1 LLPEAGWKEMRRS
14 GERDGMRSFARR
26 LALLVT
32 LGLGFTTP
40 LALSAAE
47 PSVILATT
55 TSTQD
60 TGLLDV
66 LVPAFEK
73 ASGLQ
78 VKTIAVGTGAA
89 LAMGERGDADVLL
102 VHAPGVEEA
111 YMAKGRGI
119 SRALVMHNAFI
130 VVGPVADP
138 AHVHGSPTAQVAFGA
153 IARAQVPFV
162 SRGDDS
168 GTNIKELALWK
179 AAGADPAG
187 SWYIKTGSGM
197 ADTLHV
203 ASQKAAYTLTD
214 DGTFLSQRATLSLV
228 PLVEDAKDLRNI
240 YHVIVVKPIPGR
252 VSNEPGGEAFA
263 RFVTSADGQRIIA
276 TYGREKFG
284 RPLFTPDAG
293 KAE

>member
-1 LLPEAGWKEMRRS
+1 ML
-14 GERDGMRSFARR
+14 RR
-26 LALLVT
+26 LSSLLLAFGV
-32 LGLGFTTP
+32 
-40 LALSAAE
+40 ALSTAPAVAA
-47 PSVILATT
+47 PAVALATT

-66 LVPAFEK
+66 LVPAFER
-73 ASGLQ
+73 ASGYQ

-102 VHAPGVEEA
+102 VHAPAAEEA
-111 YMAKGRGI
+111 YMAKDRGV

-130 VVGPVADP
+130 VVGPANDP
-138 AHVHGSPTAQVAFGA
+138 AHVKGVTTAQDAFAA
-153 IARAQVPFV
+153 IARVQAPFV

-179 AAGADPAG
+179 AASVTPSGT
-187 SWYIKTGSGM
+187 WYIKTGSGM

-214 DGTFLSQRATLSLV
+214 DGTYLSQRAGLSLIPV
-228 PLVEDAKDLRNI
+228 VEDAKDLRNA
-240 YHVIVVKPIPGR
+240 YHVIVVKPIVGR
-252 VSNEPGGEAFA
+252 VSNQPGGEAFA
-263 RFVTSADGQRIIA
+263 KFVTSPEGQRIIA
-276 TYGREKFG
+276 TYGRERFG

-293 KAE
+293 KGP

>member
-1 LLPEAGWKEMRRS
+1 ML
-14 GERDGMRSFARR
+14 RR
-26 LALLVT
+26 LAAAL
-32 LGLGFTTP
+32 F
-40 LALSAAE
+40 LSALAVAGA
-47 PSVILATT
+47 PALAAPAVILATT

-73 ASGLQ
+73 ASGYA

-102 VHAPGVEEA
+102 VHAPSAEEA
-111 YMAKGRGI
+111 YIAKGRGL

-130 VVGPVADP
+130 VIGPPNDP
-138 AHVHGSPTAQVAFGA
+138 AHVKGTATAQEAFAA
-153 IARAQVPFV
+153 IGRAEAPFV

-179 AAGADPAG
+179 AAGLTPSG
-187 SWYIKTGSGM
+187 GWYIKTGSGM

-214 DGTFLSQRATLSLV
+214 DGTYLSQRATLALI
-228 PLVEDAKDLRNI
+228 PLVEDARDLRNV
-240 YHVIVVKPIPGR
+240 YHVIVVRPIEGHLA
-252 VSNEPGGEAFA
+252 NQAGGAAFA
-263 RFVTSADGQRIIA
+263 AFVTSAEGQRIVA
-276 TYGREKFG
+276 GYGRERFG
-284 RPLFTPDAG
+284 RPLFAPDAG
-293 KAE
+293 QGP